1 MPAPPRAIHR
11 LGLVRVLLDVS
22 AVPPRPV
29 GAGVYTV
36 ALVRGLDQHPEVELH
51 LAARRDDVNRWN
63 TLAPRATLHATVPNR
78 RPARLIW
85 EQTRGAALAANVS
98 ADVWHGPHY
107 TMPRAL
113 GSTASVVTIH
123 DLTFFD
129 HPEWHERVKV
139 AYFRHMIQY
148 AARYA
153 SVLVCDSEHTAA
165 RLRVH
170 CEPRGEVRVVRLGVD
185 HERFSPASDDT
196 ALGLL
201 APHGIEPP
209 FVAFAGTLEPRKNLP
224 ALIEA
229 FARIAKTRPD
239 VRLVLAGGD
248 GWGVDAVRDAITTS
262 GTATRIVRP
271 GYLDD
276 QTLVAL
282 LGHAAA
288 VAYPSFE
295 EGFGLPALEAL
306 ACGTPLVASD
316 SSAIREVVGDAGLL
330 VAPND
335 VDAIAGALAR
345 ILDDPQLAARLRNA
359 GPARAAAYTWA
370 RCVDGYVAAYEHA
383 LHQRVP
389 A

>member
-1 MPAPPRAIHR
+1 
-11 LGLVRVLLDVS
+11 VRVLLDVS

-29 GAGVYTV
+29 GAGVYTL
-36 ALVRGLDQHPEVELH
+36 ALVRGLDRHAEVELH
-51 LAARRDDVNRWN
+51 LAARRDDAHRWDA
-63 TLAPRATLHATVPNR
+63 LAPSATVHATVPNR
-78 RPARLIW
+78 RPARLVW
-85 EQTRGAALAANVS
+85 EQARGAALAARVA

-107 TMPRAL
+107 TMPRSL
-113 GSTASVVTIH
+113 GRTASVVTVH

-139 AYFRHMIQY
+139 AYFRRMIHF
-148 AARYA
+148 AARHA
-153 SVLVCDSEHTAA
+153 SVLVCDSEYTAA
-165 RLRVH
+165 RLRVR
-170 CEPRGEVRVVRLGVD
+170 CEPRGDLRVVPLGVD
-185 HERFSPASDDT
+185 HERFSPAPDDT
-196 ALGLL
+196 SLALL

-209 FVAFAGTLEPRKNLP
+209 YIAFAGTIEPRKNLP

-229 FARIAKTRPD
+229 FARVAPTRPN

-248 GWGVDAVRDAITTS
+248 GWGADAVRDAIAGS
-262 GTATRIVRP
+262 GATTRILRP

-276 QTLVAL
+276 ATLVAL
-282 LGHAAA
+282 LRHAAA

-330 VAPND
+330 VPPD
-335 VDAIAGALAR
+335 DPGAIADALTR
-345 ILDDPQLAARLRNA
+345 VLDDPQLAARLRIA
-359 GPARAAAYTWA
+359 GPARAAAFTWA
-370 RCVDGYVAAYEHA
+370 RCVDSYVEAYGRA
-383 LHQRVP
+383 LHSRVT